1 MKNDQHTYSVC
12 MNFIYFWHMA
22 AETEHKLPAFSSYQ
36 HQSTNEFTAALFP
49 DSRCVCVLMLRVCF
63 ISCRNGQ
70 KSFSTWRPT
79 SWCRTCPERR
89 ASKKRTSPDACTR
102 GHMHTRTRKQS
113 RTKCKSTVPKIDMKI
128 WSASTRNVTR
138 SKSHIRDLMYFTWT
152 KMVKC
157 YVKILRNH
165 HVAFTPSPKHICAY
179 IVHTLQSTTQ
189 PDFSHINGGS
199 KNRRKQNYQNSWKY
213 VYTSL

>member
-1 MKNDQHTYSVC
+1 MISIPTQYAWTSFIPDTWQQKLNTNFQLSVVISIKAQ
-12 MNFIYFWHMA
+12 M
-22 AETEHKLPAFSSYQ
+22 SSPPL
-36 HQSTNEFTAALFP
+36 SFLTLG
-49 DSRCVCVLMLRVCF
+49 VCVCF

-102 GHMHTRTRKQS
+102 AHTYTRKQS

-128 WSASTRNVTR
+128 GSASTRNVTHSR
-138 SKSHIRDLMYFTWT
+138 SHIRDLMYFTWT

-189 PDFSHINGGS
+189 PELHFSHINGGS
-199 KNRRKQNYQNSWKY
+199 KNRRKQDYQNSWKY

>member
-1 MKNDQHTYSVC
+1 MHELHLFLTHGSRNWTQT
-12 MNFIYFWHMA
+12 
-22 AETEHKLPAFSSYQ
+22 SSLQ
-36 HQSTNEFTAALFP
+36 QFTAALFP
-49 DSRCVCVLMLRVCF
+49 DFRCVCVFYFLQEWAEELF
-63 ISCRNGQ
+63 NL
-70 KSFSTWRPT
+70 
-79 SWCRTCPERR
+79 
-89 ASKKRTSPDACTR
+89 ASNLLVQNMSREACLEKAYVT
-102 GHMHTRTRKQS
+102 GCMHTRTRKQS

-128 WSASTRNVTR
+128 RSASTRNVTHSR
-138 SKSHIRDLMYFTWT
+138 SHIRDLMYFTWT

-189 PDFSHINGGS
+189 PEPHFSHINGGS
-199 KNRRKQNYQNSWKY
+199 KNRRKQDYQNSWKY

>member
-12 MNFIYFWHMA
+12 MNLAWQQ
-22 AETEHKLPAFSSYQ
+22 KLNTNFQPSAVISIKAQMSSPPL
-36 HQSTNEFTAALFP
+36 SFLTLG
-49 DSRCVCVLMLRVCF
+49 VCVLMLRVCF

-102 GHMHTRTRKQS
+102 GHMRTRTRKQS
-113 RTKCKSTVPKIDMKI
+113 RAKCKSTVPKIDMKI
-128 WSASTRNVTR
+128 GSASTRNVTR

>member
-1 MKNDQHTYSVC
+1 
-12 MNFIYFWHMA
+12 
-22 AETEHKLPAFSSYQ
+22 
-36 HQSTNEFTAALFP
+36 
-49 DSRCVCVLMLRVCF
+49 MLRVCF

-102 GHMHTRTRKQS
+102 GHMRTRTCKQS

-128 WSASTRNVTR
+128 GSASTRNVTR

-157 YVKILRNH
+157 YVKILQNH

-179 IVHTLQSTTQ
+179 IVHTLQCTTQ
-189 PDFSHINGGS
+189 PEPHFSHINGGS